1 MKIKTLMRALLDEK
15 ESIFVVEIDREQ
27 EKQTGLNLP
36 EGRIKSRS
44 RGVWSFF
51 YLFFLVVELLS
62 ILSFHFVTDT
72 Y

>member
-1 MKIKTLMRALLDEK
+1 MG
-15 ESIFVVEIDREQ
+15 IDWEQ

-44 RGVWSFF
+44 RDVWSFF
-51 YLFFLVVELLS
+51 FFGVVELLS